1 MCNISYAAFFLISYF
16 FCKYLLF
23 IFFSHPAVFR
33 TEVRVPYLS
42 PFVLRKELELLIE
55 QFGLDCM
62 KSSQMV
68 DSHAAVYWNLVS
80 ICLLRI
86 AS

>member
-1 MCNISYAAFFLISYF
+1 M
-16 FCKYLLF
+16 
-23 IFFSHPAVFR
+23 
-33 TEVRVPYLS
+33 PYLS

-68 DSHAAVYWNLVS
+68 DSHATVYWNLVS
-80 ICLLRI
+80 T
-86 AS
+86 